1 MKLIGLSID
10 NLRKIRAMELTFNE
24 KGITEIKGGNE
35 QGKSTVLDAV
45 EILLRGKKKITPDMI
60 THGEDKMVI
69 EGVLQSGEDEY
80 VVKRVIKKGKNPTLK
95 ITKNGGSFKDKPE
108 TFLSNLVD
116 KLTFNEDDFSRKS
129 DDEKLKYMK
138 DFAGIDFKMVDL
150 EIDDIYSERTVVGR
164 EVKKFGDVKLP
175 EKVERVSLSD
185 LFEERKKLIEFN
197 DKCGEDHETY
207 KAHVGNLNGLKA
219 DYKNI
224 VDEISSLTTQIK
236 ELNKQVK
243 PLTDRIA
250 KGDIFIEKLEKNQVE
265 EKDLSPIEE
274 KIQSVE
280 TINEQATAYENALA
294 DKKAKKEKETE
305 YEELSE
311 KLSDLNK
318 SKQKQLT
325 EAKLPVNGLEI
336 RLDGLFFKGTRCN
349 NWSQSETLDISRDLL
364 KARNP
369 ELQAVFFD
377 QGNDFDSKKLKALHK
392 WGIENNMQA
401 ILTIVSDIPET
412 REEEDN
418 AYYIVEGELV

>member
-10 NLRKIRAMELTFNE
+10 NLKKIRAMELTFNE

-35 QGKSTVLDAV
+35 QGKSTVLDAI
-45 EILLRGKKKITPDMI
+45 EILLRGKKRITPDVI
-60 THGEDKMVI
+60 THGEDKTVI
-69 EGVLQSGEDEY
+69 EEILKSGEDEY
-80 VVKRVIKKGKNPTLK
+80 VVKRVIKKGKSPTLK
-95 ITKNGGSFKDKPE
+95 ITKNGGKFNDKPE

-116 KLTFNEDDFSRKS
+116 KLTFNDDDFARKS

-138 DFAGIDFKMVDL
+138 DFAGIDFKMIDL

-164 EVKKFGDVKLP
+164 EVKKFGDIKLP

-197 DKCGEDHETY
+197 LKCDEEHEIY
-207 KAHVGNLNGLKA
+207 KAHVSNLNGLKE
-219 DYKNI
+219 DYSNI
-224 VDEISSLTTQIK
+224 VEEISSLTAQIK

-243 PLTDRIA
+243 PLTDRIQ
-250 KGDIFIEKLEKNQVE
+250 KGDTFIEKLEKKQLE
-265 EKDLSPIEE
+265 KKDLTPIEE

-294 DKKAKKEKETE
+294 DKKSKKEKETE
-305 YEELSE
+305 YDELSE

-318 SKQKQLT
+318 NKSKQLS
-325 EAKLPVNGLEI
+325 EAKLPVKGLEI
-336 RLDGLFFKGTRCN
+336 RLDGLFFNDTRCN

-369 ELQAVFFD
+369 ELKAVFFD

-392 WGIENNMQA
+392 WGIDNDMQA
-401 ILTIVSDIPET
+401 ILTIVSDVPET
-412 REEEDN
+412 REDDDN